1 MKKIRT
7 GLTFEP
13 WVGDTL
19 SKIAEENNFTL
30 APPHAARAG
39 REWDW
44 AAAVRYL
51 AEGYSGAG
59 DVVDETLD
67 RVSEW
72 LDRELSRGGGRCRYR
87 GGVLSIEIGGKVHEF
102 TP

>member
-1 MKKIRT
+1 MKRRT
-7 GLTFEP
+7 EFSLDPRTCAILDS
-13 WVGDTL
+13 V
-19 SKIAEENNFTL
+19 AEEHEFRL
-30 APPHAARAG
+30 APPHAARAK

-59 DVVDETLD
+59 DVVEETLD